1 MANLETKEIINK
13 ITDKVEDNDLK
24 MELLEDIT
32 DSFDKNNET
41 VSKKSYDDLQ
51 VKYDLINKKYND
63 LQEKYISRFTE
74 VEPTANN
81 ITKNNEELEEK
92 KVIDIKSIF

>member
-63 LQEKYISRFTE
+63 LQEKYISRFTDI
-74 VEPTANN
+74 EPHANN
-81 ITKNNEELEEK
+81 ITKNDEELEEK

>member
-32 DSFDKNNET
+32 DSFDKNNEM

-51 VKYDLINKKYND
+51 IKYDLINKKYND
-63 LQEKYISRFTE
+63 LQEKYISRFTD
-74 VEPTANN
+74 VEPRANN
-81 ITKNNEELEEK
+81 ITKNDEELEEK